1 MADPQ
6 RLLKD
11 DVVSVELPAPAP
23 WKKLYLPKKGGTP
36 KKNEILFIAP
46 TGDEIG
52 NRRQLEQYLKA
63 HPGNPSISEFD
74 WGTGETPRRSA
85 RISEKVKATTPY
97 KESEPPKK
105 RARKSSATK
114 KDEETDKEERTEV
127 VEGTEMKDDGSD
139 EKKDGE
145 EKTKVPSEGIFE
157 ANGVGESEDNEK
169 LSAGIVEKTE
179 GKSEENGVGE
189 CEDNE
194 KLSAGIV
201 EKTEPGADETGTDG
215 IKSVDDPN
223 VESAGE
229 KTVGAGEKNAK
240 VDLEGENYVMESGKA
255 NQAQPY
261 QPSPTAISC

>member
-1 MADPQ
+1 M
-6 RLLKD
+6 
-11 DVVSVELPAPAP
+11 
-23 WKKLYLPKKGGTP
+23 YLPKKGGTP

-46 TGDEIG
+46 TGEDIG

-127 VEGTEMKDDGSD
+127 VEGTEMKDGGSDEKKDGEERTEVPIETDKEERTEVMEGTEMKDGGSD

-145 EKTKVPSEGIFE
+145 EKTEVPIEGKFE

-169 LSAGIVEKTE
+169 LSARIV
-179 GKSEENGVGE
+179 G
-189 CEDNE
+189 
-194 KLSAGIV
+194 
-201 EKTEPGADETGTDG
+201 KTEPGADETGTDG

-223 VESAGE
+223 VETCKYLHFLGNS
-229 KTVGAGEKNAK
+229 V
-240 VDLEGENYVMESGKA
+240 
-255 NQAQPY
+255 
-261 QPSPTAISC
+261 